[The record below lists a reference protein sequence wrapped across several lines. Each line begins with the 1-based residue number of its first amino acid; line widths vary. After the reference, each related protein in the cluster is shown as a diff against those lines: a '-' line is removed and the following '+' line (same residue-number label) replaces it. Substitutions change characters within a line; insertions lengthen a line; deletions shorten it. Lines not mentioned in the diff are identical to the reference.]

1 MIRPFVGPA
10 WTAQLHGYPRTPA
23 ERPAKRAVDGGRGER
38 RGHRSTGVQEQPMGL
53 ATLG

>member
-1 MIRPFVGPA
+1 
-10 WTAQLHGYPRTPA
+10 
-23 ERPAKRAVDGGRGER
+23 VDGGRGER